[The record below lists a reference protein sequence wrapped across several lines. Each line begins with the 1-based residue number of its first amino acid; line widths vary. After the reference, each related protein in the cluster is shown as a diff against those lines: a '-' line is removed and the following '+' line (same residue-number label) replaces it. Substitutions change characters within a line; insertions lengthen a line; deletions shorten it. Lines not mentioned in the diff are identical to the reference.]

1 MIYVMGDIHGNRRRF
16 DSIMKQIDLQ
26 PEDTLY
32 ILGDVI
38 DRYPDGISILL
49 ELMKMPNIRMLLGN
63 HEYMM
68 LNAMAPFNE
77 NDQYE
82 FRFHEELLALWYD
95 NGGECT
101 HRALLQLS
109 EETRQEIFSWLW
121 DLPLNIDIEVG
132 GKKYKLIHAAPLD
145 RYYDYHYFYNNKT
158 EFAVWHR
165 WMPQDPDSMGFI
177 LILGHSPTRMFQP
190 NNPLAIWH
198 APSKRRIGIDCGSG
212 FPLAKDEHRRRPLY
226 GRLACLRLDDMKEF
240 YSEEPEDEE
249 YAKNEKERRTNESA
263 TD

>member
-16 DSIMKQIDLQ
+16 DSVMKQIDLQ
-26 PEDTLY
+26 PKDTLY

-49 ELMKMPNIRMLLGN
+49 ELMKMPSVRMLLGN
-63 HEYMM
+63 HENMM

-77 NDQYE
+77 NEQYE
-82 FRFHEELLALWYD
+82 FRFHEELLNLWYD
-95 NGGECT
+95 NGGEGT
-101 HRALLQLS
+101 HRTLLQLP
-109 EETRQEIFSWLW
+109 EETRQEIFSWLR

-165 WMPQDPDSMGFI
+165 WMPQDPDSRGCI

-190 NNPLAIWH
+190 NNPLAI
-198 APSKRRIGIDCGSG
+198 
-212 FPLAKDEHRRRPLY
+212 
-226 GRLACLRLDDMKEF
+226 
-240 YSEEPEDEE
+240 
-249 YAKNEKERRTNESA
+249 
-263 TD
+263 